1 MDDSGALEA
10 KRQEIR
16 QKMKTY
22 RSLPEYILDGGAVL
36 PKIFGGTYGFET
48 GIPVYW
54 FNGFVIALFTFLI
67 GWGISL
73 IVEHGVNEQEALLL
87 LWAGVTGALALIA
100 NKVNV
105 RLFLETF
112 RSSPL
117 EKIQAMEDMIDLENW
132 LEKNFGLMKPFISG
146 IIFGPLLGYVLYTSW
161 RQAAGM
167 DFHVGPFVTIVLASI
182 QAVWVV
188 WYFYPFYVSFPARI
202 SHYHYDLYT
211 SDPSSSEVVWQLSQL
226 LTSILYVTIAYIV
239 YLTLGLAYFG
249 VLSFDVASLDTALIF
264 SLFVWAPTVILYAT
278 GQQHI
283 SGLIT
288 RAKWVMLNEIQM
300 KIELLY
306 SQEEIPDKA
315 TVERLQQLMDYH
327 DRIKSTPNSALN
339 FRASL
344 NFLNSLL
351 LPVIAFVIAN
361 GADVVDAIRKFLNR

>member
-1 MDDSGALEA
+1 MDDRGALTA
-10 KRQEIR
+10 KRTQIR
-16 QKMKTY
+16 EKMKTH
-22 RSLPEYILDGGAVL
+22 RSLPEYILDGGAVFSKL
-36 PKIFGGTYGFET
+36 LGGYYGFET
-48 GIPVYW
+48 GIPAYW
-54 FNGFVIALFTFLI
+54 FNGMVIAILTFLI

-73 IVEHGVNEQEALLL
+73 VLGHGLGEKETPLL
-87 LWAGVTGALALIA
+87 LWAGVTGALALVA

-117 EKIQAMEDMIDLENW
+117 EKIQSLEDMNDLETW
-132 LEKNFGLMKPFISG
+132 LEKNFDLRKPFISG
-146 IIFGPLLGYVLYTSW
+146 IIFGPLLGYALYTSW
-161 RQAAGM
+161 TQAAGM
-167 DFHVGPFVTIVLASI
+167 AFHIGPFVTITLASI

-202 SHYHYDLYT
+202 SRYHYDLYT

-226 LTSILYVTIAYIV
+226 LTSILYVTIAYIF

-249 VLSFDVASLDTALIF
+249 VLSFDVASVDTALIF
-264 SLFVWAPTVILYAT
+264 SLFVWAPTVLLYAT

-283 SGLIT
+283 SELIT
-288 RAKWVMLNEIQM
+288 RAKWVILNEIQM
-300 KIELLY
+300 KVETLY
-306 SQEEIPDKA
+306 SEHDIPDKA

-351 LPVIAFVIAN
+351 LPVIAFVLAN
-361 GADVVDAIRKFLNR
+361 GADVVEAIRKFLNR